1 MSLSAGMRPQ
11 SYNLLVKI
19 VFYSVTFI
27 FCSAIFANLILF
39 ILIGLGI
46 AEMSERATGAL
57 VSIALALIYL
67 MRKLIDK
74 IDIDKSN
81 RT

>member
-1 MSLSAGMRPQ
+1 MREK
-11 SYNLLVKI
+11 SENILLRI

-39 ILIGLGI
+39 FLIGLGI
-46 AEMSERATGAL
+46 AEMSERAIGAL
-57 VSIALALIYL
+57 VSIALALIHL

-74 IDIDKSN
+74 IAIDKSN

>member
-1 MSLSAGMRPQ
+1 MRPQ
-11 SYNLLVKI
+11 SENVLLRI
-19 VFYSVTFI
+19 VCYSVTFI

-39 ILIGLGI
+39 FLIGLGI

-57 VSIALALIYL
+57 VSIALALIHL

-74 IDIDKSN
+74 IETAKSN

>member
-1 MSLSAGMRPQ
+1 MRKECE
-11 SYNLLVKI
+11 NILLRTVC
-19 VFYSVTFI
+19 YSVTFI
-27 FCSAIFANLILF
+27 FCSVIFANLILF
-39 ILIGLGI
+39 FLIGLGI
-46 AEMSERATGAL
+46 AEMSERAIGAL
-57 VSIALALIYL
+57 VSIALALIHL